1 MVQSLYVVS
10 SISAPQYHNGI
21 FGKPQGVYL
30 SMKKVFIDFEM
41 HPIPHS
47 FQEERQICTQEI
59 IEIGAVMLDEQN
71 NEVSSFCEFVRPR
84 YVTKIYTKFKKLT
97 GITTEDITNASPVE
111 EALPRFIEWCGDS
124 YEIYSWSD
132 SDIWQIMNETR
143 LKNLEDISG
152 LSYMLNH
159 WHDFQQEFCE
169 LLHLEK
175 VMNLGRAVTL
185 AGLDFSGRE
194 HDGLA
199 DARTT
204 SRLYVESRDSK
215 SFDRLRRLVIDAFS
229 GHTFTMGDMF
239 DFGSIT
245 FTDA

>member
-1 MVQSLYVVS
+1 MNK
-10 SISAPQYHNGI
+10 I
-21 FGKPQGVYL
+21 
-30 SMKKVFIDFEM
+30 FIDLEM
-41 HPIPHS
+41 HPIPQIHK
-47 FQEERQICTQEI
+47 EERTICTQET
-59 IEIGAVMLDEQN
+59 IEIGAVML
-71 NEVSSFCEFVRPR
+71 NEANEEISSFCEFVHPVF
-84 YVTKIYTKFKKLT
+84 VTKIYSKFRKLT
-97 GITTEDITNASPVE
+97 GITTEDIENAAPLSDV
-111 EALPRFIEWCGDS
+111 LPRFIEWCGTS

-143 LKNLEDISG
+143 LKNLQDMKG

-159 WHDFQQEFCE
+159 WKDFQQDFCD

-175 VMNLGRAVTL
+175 VLNLGRAVTL

-215 SFDRLRRLVIDAFS
+215 SFDRLRRLVIDAFA

-239 DFGSIT
+239 DFGSIS
-245 FTDA
+245 FPES

>member
-1 MVQSLYVVS
+1 M
-10 SISAPQYHNGI
+10 N
-21 FGKPQGVYL
+21 
-30 SMKKVFIDFEM
+30 KVFIDLEM
-41 HPIPHS
+41 HPIPQS
-47 FQEERQICTQEI
+47 YKDERIICTQEI
-59 IEIGAVMLDEQN
+59 IEIGAVMLNDR
-71 NEVSSFCEFVRPR
+71 NEEISSFCEFVHPAF
-84 YVTKIYTKFKKLT
+84 VTKIYTKFRKLT
-97 GITTEDITNASPVE
+97 GITSENIADACPLEVV
-111 EALPRFIEWCGDS
+111 LPRFIAWCGED

-143 LKNLEDISG
+143 LKNLEDMDG

-159 WHDFQQEFCE
+159 WKDFQEDFCN

-204 SRLYVESRDSK
+204 SKLYAESRDSK
-215 SFDRLRRLVIDAFS
+215 SFDRLRKLVIDAFA

-239 DFGSIT
+239 DFGSIS
-245 FTDA
+245 FPES

>member
-1 MVQSLYVVS
+1 MFK
-10 SISAPQYHNGI
+10 I
-21 FGKPQGVYL
+21 FVDL
-30 SMKKVFIDFEM
+30 EM
-41 HPIPHS
+41 HPIPRS
-47 FQEERQICTQEI
+47 LKEERKICTQEI
-59 IEIGAVMLDEQN
+59 IEIGAVKLNEQN
-71 NEVSSFCEFVRPR
+71 EEISSFCEFVKPG
-84 YVTKIYTKFKKLT
+84 YVSKIYSKFQKLT
-97 GITTEDITNASPVE
+97 GIRTEDVAFADPVSE
-111 EALPRFIEWCGDS
+111 VLPRFIEWCGSD

-132 SDIWQIMNETR
+132 SDIWQIMNETN
-143 LKNLEDISG
+143 LKQLTDLDG
-152 LSYMLNH
+152 LSYMFNH

-169 LLHLEK
+169 ILHLEK

-215 SFDRLRRLVIDAFS
+215 SFDRLRKLVVDAFK

-239 DFGSIT
+239 DFGSIS
-245 FTDA
+245 FPSE

>member
-1 MVQSLYVVS
+1 M
-10 SISAPQYHNGI
+10 HR
-21 FGKPQGVYL
+21 
-30 SMKKVFIDFEM
+30 VFVDLEM
-41 HPIPHS
+41 HPIPRT

-59 IEIGAVMLDEQN
+59 IEIGAVKLNDRNE
-71 NEVSSFCEFVRPR
+71 EVSSFCEFVRPG
-84 YVTKIYTKFKKLT
+84 YVKKIYSKFQKLT
-97 GITTEDITNASPVE
+97 GITTADITEAASLSEV
-111 EALPRFIEWCGDS
+111 LPRFVKWCGEE

-132 SDIWQIMNETR
+132 SDIWQIMNETS
-143 LKNLEDISG
+143 LKNLEELPG
-152 LSYMLNH
+152 LRYMYNH

-169 LLHLEK
+169 LLHLQK

-204 SRLYVESRDSK
+204 SLLYVESRDSK
-215 SFDRLRRLVIDAFS
+215 SFDRLRKLVIDVFS

-239 DFGSIT
+239 DFGSIS
-245 FTDA
+245 FPSS

>member
-1 MVQSLYVVS
+1 MLAEVL
-10 SISAPQYHNGI
+10 
-21 FGKPQGVYL
+21 
-30 SMKKVFIDFEM
+30 
-41 HPIPHS
+41 PH
-47 FQEERQICTQEI
+47 
-59 IEIGAVMLDEQN
+59 L
-71 NEVSSFCEFVRPR
+71 
-84 YVTKIYTKFKKLT
+84 
-97 GITTEDITNASPVE
+97 
-111 EALPRFIEWCGDS
+111 IEWCGDS

-132 SDIWQIMNETR
+132 SDIWQILNETR
-143 LKNLEDISG
+143 LKKLEDIPG

-159 WHDFQQEFCE
+159 WHDFQQDFCD
-169 LLHLEK
+169 LLHLNK

-215 SFDRLRRLVIDAFS
+215 SFDRLRGLVIDAFS

-239 DFGSIT
+239 DFGSIS
-245 FTDA
+245 FPES

>member
-1 MVQSLYVVS
+1 MNK
-10 SISAPQYHNGI
+10 I
-21 FGKPQGVYL
+21 
-30 SMKKVFIDFEM
+30 FIDLEM
-41 HPIPHS
+41 HPIPQS
-47 FQEERQICTQEI
+47 YKEERTICTQEI
-59 IEIGAVMLDEQN
+59 IEVGAVML
-71 NEVSSFCEFVRPR
+71 NEANEEISSFCEFVHPAF
-84 YVTKIYTKFKKLT
+84 VTKIYAKFRKLT
-97 GITTEDITNASPVE
+97 GITTEDIADAAPLSDV
-111 EALPRFIEWCGDS
+111 LPRFIEWCGQS

-132 SDIWQIMNETR
+132 SDIWQIMNEAR
-143 LKNLEDISG
+143 LKELQDIDG

-159 WHDFQQEFCE
+159 WKDFQQEFCE

-215 SFDRLRRLVIDAFS
+215 SFDRLRRLVIDAFA

-239 DFGSIT
+239 DFGSIS
-245 FTDA
+245 FPES

>member
-1 MVQSLYVVS
+1 M
-10 SISAPQYHNGI
+10 N
-21 FGKPQGVYL
+21 
-30 SMKKVFIDFEM
+30 KVFIDLEM
-41 HPIPHS
+41 HPIPQS
-47 FQEERQICTQEI
+47 CKDERTICTQEI
-59 IEIGAVMLDEQN
+59 IEIGAVMLNDR
-71 NEVSSFCEFVRPR
+71 NEEISSFCEFVHPAF
-84 YVTKIYTKFKKLT
+84 VTKIYTKFRKLT
-97 GITTEDITNASPVE
+97 GITSENIADACPLEVV
-111 EALPRFIEWCGDS
+111 LPRFIAWCGED

-143 LKNLEDISG
+143 LKNLEDMDG

-159 WHDFQQEFCE
+159 WKDFQEDFCN

-204 SRLYVESRDSK
+204 SKLYAESRDSK
-215 SFDRLRRLVIDAFS
+215 SFDRLRKLVIDAFA

-239 DFGSIT
+239 DFGSIS
-245 FTDA
+245 FPES

>member
-1 MVQSLYVVS
+1 MFM
-10 SISAPQYHNGI
+10 N
-21 FGKPQGVYL
+21 
-30 SMKKVFIDFEM
+30 KVFIDLEM

-47 FQEERQICTQEI
+47 YTEERQICTQEI
-59 IEIGAVMLDEQN
+59 IEIGAVMLNDR
-71 NEVSSFCEFVRPR
+71 NEEISSFCEFVHPA
-84 YVTKIYTKFKKLT
+84 YVTKIYAKFQKLT
-97 GITTEDITNASPVE
+97 GITTPDIAEASPLTEV
-111 EALPRFIEWCGDS
+111 LPRFIEWCGES

-132 SDIWQIMNETR
+132 SDIWQILNETR
-143 LKNLEDISG
+143 LKNLEYIAG
-152 LSYMLNH
+152 LAYMLNH
-159 WHDFQQEFCE
+159 WHDFQQDFCE

-215 SFDRLRRLVIDAFS
+215 SFDRLRKLVIDAFS

-239 DFGSIT
+239 DFGSIS
-245 FTDA
+245 FPQS

>member
-1 MVQSLYVVS
+1 ML
-10 SISAPQYHNGI
+10 N
-21 FGKPQGVYL
+21 
-30 SMKKVFIDFEM
+30 DRN
-41 HPIPHS
+41 
-47 FQEERQICTQEI
+47 EEI
-59 IEIGAVMLDEQN
+59 
-71 NEVSSFCEFVRPR
+71 SSFCEFVHPAF
-84 YVTKIYTKFKKLT
+84 VTKIYAKFRKLT
-97 GITTEDITNASPVE
+97 GITSEDVADAAPLSDV
-111 EALPRFIEWCGDS
+111 LPRFIEWCGDS

-132 SDIWQIMNETR
+132 SDIWQILNETS
-143 LKNLEDISG
+143 LKNLEDIQG

-159 WHDFQQEFCE
+159 WHDFQQDFCE

-239 DFGSIT
+239 DFGSIS
-245 FTDA
+245 FPES

>member
-1 MVQSLYVVS
+1 
-10 SISAPQYHNGI
+10 
-21 FGKPQGVYL
+21 
-30 SMKKVFIDFEM
+30 M
-41 HPIPHS
+41 HPIPQS
-47 FQEERQICTQEI
+47 CKDERIICTQEI
-59 IEIGAVMLDEQN
+59 IEIGAVMLNDR
-71 NEVSSFCEFVRPR
+71 NEEISSFCEFVHPAF
-84 YVTKIYTKFKKLT
+84 VTKIYTKFRKLT
-97 GITTEDITNASPVE
+97 GITSENIADACPLEVV
-111 EALPRFIEWCGDS
+111 LPRFIAWCGED

-143 LKNLEDISG
+143 LKNLEDMDG

-159 WHDFQQEFCE
+159 WKDFQEDFCN

-204 SRLYVESRDSK
+204 SKLYAESRDSK
-215 SFDRLRRLVIDAFS
+215 SFDRLRKLVIDAFA

-239 DFGSIT
+239 DFGSIS
-245 FTDA
+245 FPES

>member
-1 MVQSLYVVS
+1 
-10 SISAPQYHNGI
+10 
-21 FGKPQGVYL
+21 
-30 SMKKVFIDFEM
+30 M
-41 HPIPHS
+41 HPIPQS
-47 FQEERQICTQEI
+47 CKDERIICTQEI
-59 IEIGAVMLDEQN
+59 IEIGAVMLNDR
-71 NEVSSFCEFVRPR
+71 NEEISSFCEFVHPAF
-84 YVTKIYTKFKKLT
+84 VTKIYTKFRKLT
-97 GITTEDITNASPVE
+97 GITSENIADACPLEVV
-111 EALPRFIEWCGDS
+111 LPRFIAWCGED

-143 LKNLEDISG
+143 LKNLEDMDG

-159 WHDFQQEFCE
+159 WKDFQEDFCN

-204 SRLYVESRDSK
+204 SKLYAESRDSK
-215 SFDRLRRLVIDAFS
+215 SFDRLRKLVIDAFA

-239 DFGSIT
+239 DVGSIS
-245 FTDA
+245 FPES

>member
-1 MVQSLYVVS
+1 M
-10 SISAPQYHNGI
+10 N
-21 FGKPQGVYL
+21 
-30 SMKKVFIDFEM
+30 KVFIDLEM
-41 HPIPHS
+41 HPIPQS
-47 FQEERQICTQEI
+47 CKDERTICTQEI
-59 IEIGAVMLDEQN
+59 IEIGAVMLNDR
-71 NEVSSFCEFVRPR
+71 NEEISSFCEFVHPAF
-84 YVTKIYTKFKKLT
+84 VTKIYAKFRKLT
-97 GITTEDITNASPVE
+97 GITSENIADACPLEVV
-111 EALPRFIEWCGDS
+111 LPRFIAWCGED

-143 LKNLEDISG
+143 LKNLEDMDG

-159 WHDFQQEFCE
+159 WKDFQEDFCN

-204 SRLYVESRDSK
+204 SKLYAESRDSK
-215 SFDRLRRLVIDAFS
+215 SFDRLRKLVIDAFA

-239 DFGSIT
+239 DFGSIS
-245 FTDA
+245 FPES